1 MSFTQSELQSFSTL
15 LDQKLA
21 QQKRELERSFD
32 QRMLVFKREIE
43 QRLASTQQELVRT
56 LAQHFSEQQ
65 RKLKET
71 LGQKLDTQTRLF
83 LTPMREPDA
92 KEQLGKI
99 IEQALDTQLV
109 SFDQL
114 ISQRFTVVDES
125 PSLAVDGSG
134 DFAGIE
140 VQTEIPWDELA
151 DAVNKALD
159 ERFASLHESLHSSV
173 KDVENYL
180 SEKVQQVR
188 EELVQGRKNTNNNE
202 RIGLPMTDN
211 SDNGTITNMQDVFA
225 SIERLEHI
233 IESMQV
239 TMTSNHALLSNR
251 IYHHQQLPLE
261 RAHVRGQDVPSQSL
275 GIPKGLQSVSKESDT
290 Q

>member
-1 MSFTQSELQSFSTL
+1 MSFTQSELQSFSLL

-32 QRMLVFKREIE
+32 QRMHIFKRDIE
-43 QRLASTQQELVRT
+43 QRLAYTQQELTRT
-56 LAQHFSEQQ
+56 LAQNLAEQQ

-71 LGQKLDTQTRLF
+71 LVQRVDTSTRHALPS
-83 LTPMREPDA
+83 TNGTGM
-92 KEQLGKI
+92 KQQ
-99 IEQALDTQLV
+99 IEETIEHALDTQLV
-109 SFDQL
+109 SLDQL
-114 ISQRFTVVDES
+114 ISQRFTVADETS
-125 PSLAVDGSG
+125 ALPVDGTT

-151 DAVNKALD
+151 EAVNKALD
-159 ERFASLHESLHSSV
+159 ERSLKSSV
-173 KDVENYL
+173 RAIEQYL
-180 SEKVQQVR
+180 AERLSQLRGGSVQQYANPGF
-188 EELVQGRKNTNNNE
+188 EEPILSSET
-202 RIGLPMTDN
+202 
-211 SDNGTITNMQDVFA
+211 SDMSNGTVTTIQDVFT

-261 RAHVRGQDVPSQSL
+261 RAHVRGQEVLPQNVPTTR
-275 GIPKGLQSVSKESDT
+275 GLQPAQKETDT

>member
-1 MSFTQSELQSFSTL
+1 MSFTQSELQSFSLL

-21 QQKRELERSFD
+21 QQRRELERSFD
-32 QRMLVFKREIE
+32 QRMHIFKRDIE
-43 QRLASTQQELVRT
+43 QRLAYTQQELTRT
-56 LAQHFSEQQ
+56 LAQNLSEQQ

-71 LGQKLDTQTRLF
+71 LVQRLDTSTRHASPS
-83 LTPMREPDA
+83 TNGTGM
-92 KEQLGKI
+92 KQQ
-99 IEQALDTQLV
+99 IEETIENALDTQLV
-109 SFDQL
+109 SLDQL
-114 ISQRFTVVDES
+114 ISQRFAVADETTALS
-125 PSLAVDGSG
+125 VDGTP
-134 DFAGIE
+134 DFTGIE

-159 ERFASLHESLHSSV
+159 ERFISLQESLKSSV
-173 KDVENYL
+173 RAIEQYL
-180 SEKVQQVR
+180 AEKLSQLQGGAVQQYGNTGF
-188 EELVQGRKNTNNNE
+188 EEPILSSGT
-202 RIGLPMTDN
+202 
-211 SDNGTITNMQDVFA
+211 SDMSNGTVTTIQDVFT

-261 RAHVRGQDVPSQSL
+261 RAHVRGQEVLPQNVPTTR
-275 GIPKGLQSVSKESDT
+275 GLQPAQKESDT